1 MRPRGRTPAARAA
14 RRRVRRARASVE
26 CRRTI
31 DAHATIVRRA
41 RRFRRLRLA
50 PALNFGGESQSL

>member
-1 MRPRGRTPAARAA
+1 M
-14 RRRVRRARASVE
+14 E

-41 RRFRRLRLA
+41 RRFRLLRLA